1 VLRNLDQQLKATNG
15 LEGSLDGLTKVLPP
29 GLIQEALDTN
39 EKSDKR
45 IRKLPLRVVMWLVV
59 GMSLYRD
66 LNIQNVLRRL
76 VDGLGLVVSWGR
88 AEVPHTTSI
97 AHARDRLGWATVR
110 ELYRRFAAELRDRFS
125 AADRWKD
132 LMVYAIDGTCFSTAD
147 TPVNEA
153 EFGRPGGRTA
163 GAFPQFRGVLLM
175 GAWSHLVFGGLF
187 GHWRMGEL
195 TLATHL
201 LDQVPTGSLLLV
213 DRLYYSFAWLA
224 ELAAGE
230 RFFVVRAKTGKT
242 ALKVRK
248 RKALGRGEWT
258 GVLPAPASLRKKAHG
273 LPVQIEVRVI
283 KLRRKGFRDI
293 ELVTNLPADDRY
305 TAAEIATLYL
315 DRWEIEL
322 GIREIKCVLGEN
334 SKPTFRSHKPD
345 RVKQETY
352 GLLLAYNC
360 VRALMAEA
368 AELKDIQPRRLSFT
382 DCLAQIRVFMPIM
395 AHVDVS
401 LVAGLYEAMLD
412 TLAAC
417 ELPPRR
423 RGRTCRREVRVKMSK
438 YKKKW
443 KKAA

>member
-1 VLRNLDQQLKATNG
+1 MLWNLDRQLEETTG
-15 LEGSLDGLTKVLPP
+15 LGNSLGALAKVLSP
-29 GLIQEALDTN
+29 GLIQEALDAN
-39 EKSDKR
+39 EKSDQR
-45 IRKLPLRVVMWLVV
+45 IRKLPLRVVVWLVV

-76 VDGLGLVVSWGR
+76 VDGLGLAVGWGR

-97 AHARDRLGWATVR
+97 AHARDRLGWETVR
-110 ELYRRFAAELRDRFS
+110 ELFRRFAAMLRDRFS

-132 LMVYAIDGTCFSTAD
+132 LLVYVIDGTSFRTAD
-147 TPVNEA
+147 TKANEA

-201 LDQVPTGSLLLV
+201 LDQVPTGALLLV

-224 ELAAGE
+224 ELAGGE
-230 RFFVVRAKTGKT
+230 RFFVVRTKTGKT

-248 RKALGRGEWT
+248 RRAAVPGEWT
-258 GVLPAPASLRKKAHG
+258 GVLPAPASLGKKALG
-273 LPVQIEVRVI
+273 LPAQIEVRII

-293 ELVTNLPADDRY
+293 ELVTNLPAVDRY

-315 DRWEIEL
+315 DRWEIEV
-322 GIREIKCVLGEN
+322 GIRELKCVLGEN
-334 SKPTFRSHKPD
+334 TKPTFRSHKPD

-368 AELKDIQPRRLSFT
+368 AEQKDLQPRRLSFT

-395 AHVDVS
+395 AHVGAD
-401 LVAGLYEAMLD
+401 LVPELYAGMLD
-412 TLAAC
+412 ALAAC

-423 RGRTCRREVRVKMSK
+423 KGRTCRREVRVKMSK

>member
-1 VLRNLDQQLKATNG
+1 MLWNADRQFGAANG
-15 LEGSLDGLTKVLPP
+15 PEAFLGALAKVLPA
-29 GLIQEALDTN
+29 GLIQEALDAN
-39 EKSDKR
+39 EKSDQR
-45 IRKLPLRVVMWLVV
+45 VRKLPLRVVVWLVV
-59 GMSLYRD
+59 GMSLYRG

-97 AHARDRLGWATVR
+97 AHARDRLGWEVVR
-110 ELYRRFAAELRDRFS
+110 ELFRRFAAVLRERFS

-132 LMVYAIDGTCFSTAD
+132 LLVYVIDGTCFRTAD
-147 TPVNEA
+147 TKANEA
-153 EFGRPGGRTA
+153 QFGRPGGRTA

-175 GAWSHLVFGGLF
+175 GARSHLVFGGLF

-201 LDQVPTGSLLLV
+201 LDQVPAGSLLLV

-224 ELAAGE
+224 DLAGGG
-230 RFFVVRAKTGKT
+230 RFFVRTKTGKT

-248 RKALGRGEWT
+248 RKAAGQGGWA
-258 GVLPAPASLRKKAHG
+258 GVLPAPASLGKKALG
-273 LPVQIEVRVI
+273 LPAQIEVRVI

-322 GIREIKCVLGEN
+322 GIREIKCVLGAN

-368 AELKDIQPRRLSFT
+368 AEQKEIQPRRLSFT
-382 DCLAQIRVFMPIM
+382 DCLAQIRVFIYT
-395 AHVDVS
+395 A
-401 LVAGLYEAMLD
+401 
-412 TLAAC
+412 
-417 ELPPRR
+417 
-423 RGRTCRREVRVKMSK
+423 
-438 YKKKW
+438 
-443 KKAA
+443 